1 MNELKATLQ
10 VKNGMYYCVISYK
23 DKQENKWKLK
33 WKTTKVPAKQG
44 NKKKAKETFPKI
56 IEEFQNKLNMEE
68 NKQKVETNSYEK
80 RIEDYKNKTFLE
92 FIKDS
97 IEEFKTR
104 IELTTYDN
112 WIDIYNRR
120 ISNYFGVYKNLDKIY
135 NEEIKRPKYYKT
147 ELKIIEV
154 TQFDIEDFYSWLYKC
169 GLKGASVLKYHV
181 LFGLVMKRAIRL
193 KIFTLETNPMKDIEK
208 PTVAPYTADYYTA
221 QELNALFE
229 VMKGE
234 KIEIP
239 VTLAAYYGLRRSE
252 ALGLKWSAINWENK
266 FITIK
271 HTVTKVTGR
280 GENQKI
286 YSKETTKNDDIRTL
300 PLIPEVE
307 QKLLEHKQKIEENKK
322 FYGNAYAKVAEEYVC
337 VNEMGEL
344 IRPDYITSNFNKI
357 LKAHNLRHI
366 KFHRS

>member
-1 MNELKATLQ
+1 
-10 VKNGMYYCVISYK
+10 
-23 DKQENKWKLK
+23 
-33 WKTTKVPAKQG
+33 
-44 NKKKAKETFPKI
+44 
-56 IEEFQNKLNMEE
+56 
-68 NKQKVETNSYEK
+68 
-80 RIEDYKNKTFLE
+80 
-92 FIKDS
+92 
-97 IEEFKTR
+97 
-104 IELTTYDN
+104 
-112 WIDIYNRR
+112 
-120 ISNYFGVYKNLDKIY
+120 
-135 NEEIKRPKYYKT
+135 
-147 ELKIIEV
+147 
-154 TQFDIEDFYSWLYKC
+154 
-169 GLKGASVLKYHV
+169 
-181 LFGLVMKRAIRL
+181 MKRAIRL

-307 QKLLEHKQKIEENKK
+307 QKLLEHKQKIEENKSFMEMLMLK
-322 FYGNAYAKVAEEYVC
+322 LQKNMYV
-337 VNEMGEL
+337 
-344 IRPDYITSNFNKI
+344 
-357 LKAHNLRHI
+357 
-366 KFHRS
+366 